1 MNQTLAVAKKELK
14 AYFGSPMAAIFIGAF
29 LLSVLFSF
37 FWLETFFARNIADI
51 RPLFRWMP
59 LLLVFLAAAL
69 TMRQWSEEQKM
80 GTMEVLLTL
89 PVRLS
94 QLVSGK
100 FLAVLALVGLALVLT
115 LGLPLTV
122 SLLGDIDWG
131 PVVAGYLGAM
141 LLAAAYIAIGLFVSS
156 RTDNQIIALILTVLV
171 SGFFYILG
179 ASNITALVGNDAGE
193 LLRSLGTGSR
203 FASIERGV
211 IDLRD
216 LVYYTSLTLFFL
228 LMNGVSLESK
238 RWSRGKRTARYR
250 FNLKLTLV
258 LVAVNLLA
266 LNIWLGSVHS
276 LRLDLTENHEF
287 SISQPTRDLIENL
300 PEPLVLRGYFSEKT
314 HPLLAPLV
322 PRIRDFME
330 EYQVAS
336 SGRINV
342 DFVDPKHDEAAEVE
356 ANQQYGIKPVPFQ
369 IAGRYEA
376 SVINSYFNILIKYG
390 DQHVTLG
397 FNDLIEV
404 RTRPDGQLEVGL
416 RNLEYDLT
424 KSIKKAVYGF
434 QSLDTIFS
442 QLDKPMELIGVVT
455 AGALPSQLAGM
466 VETIQEMGDALAAE
480 ADSKLIF
487 QLIDPDAPGATLDR
501 QEVNSRF
508 QIQPL
513 TAALFSKD
521 SFYLHLFLT
530 IGDKTERIYI
540 GSDMGGAEMRQEI
553 EAVIIRTSSGFL
565 KNVGI
570 WTPPSPSPMGGM
582 QGGGQQYRFFP
593 QVLQENYNLD
603 QVDLKNGHVSGDV
616 DVLLLVASQQ
626 LSDVERLAVDQ
637 YLMRGGSV
645 VALTG
650 SYVLDLQPGVQSLKL
665 AEIKEGLGELLNHY
679 GITVDKSLVMD
690 LQNEPFPIPVARDLG
705 GFVIQEI
712 KQIDY
717 PFFVDVRADGMAK
730 ESPPVANLPS
740 VTMNWVSPLT
750 IDLQKVEGLAHTALL
765 SSSPGSWLFTGTDI
779 QPDFDRFPSQGFA
792 VGEEKASRTLAVG
805 LKGSLPSFFK
815 GKPDPRLVEEVPQ
828 EDDGDV
834 HGDTHGDLEHDHGDH
849 KKSVALTPLLE
860 KSPDSS
866 RLVVVGS
873 SEFISDTVISLGQS
887 MGQDRILNSLGFLQN
902 LIDWSVEDEG
912 LLAIRSRG
920 THARLLYPLS
930 RSAQAF
936 WEWVNYG
943 LALLALILVSWY
955 GYRRRHREQPMPL
968 DEAVS

>member
-1 MNQTLAVAKKELK
+1 MNQTMSLAKKELK

-29 LLSVLFSF
+29 LLTVLFSF
-37 FWLETFFARNIADI
+37 FWVETFFARNIADI

-59 LLLVFLAAAL
+59 LLMIFLCAAL

-80 GTMEVLLTL
+80 GTLEVLLTL

-94 QLVSGK
+94 RLVSGK
-100 FLAVLALVGLALVLT
+100 FLAVLALVGLALSLT
-115 LGLPLTV
+115 LVLPLTV
-122 SLLGDIDWG
+122 AMLGDIDWG
-131 PVVAGYLGAM
+131 VVLAGYLGAM

-179 ASNITALVGNDAGE
+179 AANIVALVGNDAGE

-216 LVYYTSLTLFFL
+216 LVYYSSLTLFFL

-238 RWSRGKRTARYR
+238 RWSRGRQTARHR
-250 FNLKLTLV
+250 FNLKLALV
-258 LVAVNLLA
+258 LVALNLLA
-266 LNIWLGSVHS
+266 LNIWLGSVHF

-336 SGRINV
+336 SGRVKV
-342 DFVDPKHDEAAEVE
+342 DFVDPKHDEAAEIE

-369 IAGRYEA
+369 VAGRYEA

-424 KSIKKAVYGF
+424 KSIKKTVYGF
-434 QSLDTIFS
+434 QGLDTIFS
-442 QLDKPMELIGVVT
+442 RATQPMELTAVVT
-455 AGALPSQLAGM
+455 PDSLPPQLDGL
-466 VETIQEMGDALAAE
+466 VQTIKEMGEALAEE
-480 ADSKLIF
+480 ADGKLVF
-487 QLIDPDAPGATLDR
+487 QLLDPDAPGAKLDR
-501 QEVNSRF
+501 AEVDRRF

-513 TAALFSKD
+513 TAALFAKD
-521 SFYLHLFLT
+521 TFYLHLVLT
-530 IGDKTERIYI
+530 VGEQSERIYI
-540 GSDMGGAEMRQEI
+540 GSEMGAAEMRREI
-553 EAVIIRTSSGFL
+553 EAVLKRTSSGFL
-565 KNVGI
+565 KTVGI
-570 WTPPSPSPMGGM
+570 WTPAPASPMGGM
-582 QGGGQQYRFFP
+582 QGMQGGQQYNFFQ
-593 QVLQENYNLD
+593 QVLRENYNLA
-603 QVDLKNGHVSGDV
+603 QVDLKSGHVSAEV

-626 LSDVERLAVDQ
+626 LTDIERLAVDQ
-637 YLMRGGSV
+637 YLMHGGSV
-645 VALTG
+645 VALAG
-650 SYVLDLQPGVQSLKL
+650 SYVLDLAPGAQSLKL
-665 AEIKEGLGELLNHY
+665 SELTEGLGELLSHY
-679 GITVDKSLVMD
+679 GVTVDKALVMD
-690 LQNEPFPIPVARDLG
+690 LQNEPFPVPVARDLG

-712 KQIDY
+712 KQLDY
-717 PFFVDVRADGMAK
+717 PFFVDVRPDGMAK
-730 ESPPVANLPS
+730 DSPPVANLPT

-750 IDLQKVEGLAHTALL
+750 VDGDKTQGLAPVALL
-765 SSSPGSWLFTGTDI
+765 RSSPDSWLASDIDI
-779 QPDFDRFPSQGFA
+779 QPDFDRFPARGFEL
-792 VGEEKASRTLAVG
+792 GEERQSRTLAVA

-815 GKPDPRLVEEVPQ
+815 GKADPRLAEGEHSD
-828 EDDGDV
+828 EGHDV
-834 HGDTHGDLEHDHGDH
+834 QGAGSHDHS
-849 KKSVALTPLLE
+849 KELALSPLLE

-873 SEFISDTVISLGQS
+873 SEFISDTVISIGQS
-887 MGQDRILNSLGFLQN
+887 MGQDRILNSLEFLQN

-930 RSAQAF
+930 SREQAF
-936 WEWVNYG
+936 WEWLNYG
-943 LALLALILVSWY
+943 LALLALALVSWY
-955 GYRRRHREQPMPL
+955 GYRRRHRERPMPL
-968 DEAVS
+968 DDVES

>member
-14 AYFGSPMAAIFIGAF
+14 AYFGSPMATIFIGAF

-51 RPLFRWMP
+51 RPLFKWMP
-59 LLLVFLAAAL
+59 LLLIFLSAAL

-80 GTMEVLLTL
+80 GTLEVLLTL

-94 QLVSGK
+94 QLVGGK
-100 FLAVLALVGLALVLT
+100 FLAVLALVGLALLLT
-115 LGLPLTV
+115 LGLPFTV
-122 SLLGDIDWG
+122 SMLGDIDWG
-131 PVVAGYLGAM
+131 PVLAGYLGAM
-141 LLAAAYIAIGLFVSS
+141 LLAAAYIAIGLLVSS
-156 RTDNQIIALILTVLV
+156 RTDNQIIALILTVLLT
-171 SGFFYILG
+171 GFFYLLG
-179 ASNITALVGNDAGE
+179 SSNITALVGNDGGE

-203 FASIERGV
+203 FVSIERGV

-216 LVYYTSLTLFFL
+216 LVYYGSLTLFFL

-238 RWSRGKRTARYR
+238 RWSRGKSTARHR
-250 FNLKLTLV
+250 FNMKLTLV

-266 LNIWLGSVHS
+266 FNIWLGSVHS
-276 LRLDLTENHEF
+276 LRLDLTENQEF

-300 PEPLVLRGYFSEKT
+300 PEPLILRGYFSEKT

-336 SGRINV
+336 MGRVKV

-416 RNLEYDLT
+416 RNFEYDLT

-442 QLDKPMELIGVVT
+442 QIDKPMELTGVVT
-455 AGALPSQLAGM
+455 AGSLPPQLAGL
-466 VETIQEMGDALAAE
+466 VKTIKDMGDALAKE
-480 ADSKLIF
+480 ADGKLVF
-487 QLIDPDAPGATLDR
+487 QLIDPDAPGTTLNR
-501 QEVNSRF
+501 QEVDSRF

-521 SFYLHLFLT
+521 SFYLHLLLT

-553 EAVIIRTSSGFL
+553 EAVIKRTSSGFL

-570 WTPPSPSPMGGM
+570 WTPPSPSPMAGM
-582 QGGGQQYRFFP
+582 QGMQGSGQQYRFF
-593 QVLQENYNLD
+593 QQLLHENYNLEPL
-603 QVDLKNGHVSGDV
+603 DLKNGHVSGDV
-616 DVLLLVASQQ
+616 DVLLLVAPQQ
-626 LSDVERLAVDQ
+626 LTDVQRLAIDQ

-650 SYVLDLQPGVQSLKL
+650 SYALDLQPGAQSLKL
-665 AEIKEGLGELLNHY
+665 AEIKKGLRKLLGYY

-730 ESPPVANLPS
+730 QSPPVANLPS

-750 IDLQKVEGLAHTALL
+750 VDLQKTKGLAQTALL
-765 SSSPGSWLFTGTDI
+765 SSSPDSWLFTGTDI
-779 QPDFDRFPSQGFA
+779 QPDFDRFASQGFA
-792 VGEEKASRTLAVG
+792 VGEDRESRTLAVA

-815 GKPDPRLVEEVPQ
+815 GKPDPRLVEEVHP
-828 EDDGDV
+828 EDGGDSK
-834 HGDTHGDLEHDHGDH
+834 HDRGGQQ
-849 KKSVALTPLLE
+849 KSVALTPLLE

-873 SEFISDTVISLGQS
+873 SEFISDTVISIGQS

-912 LLAIRSRG
+912 LLSIRSRG

-930 RSAQAF
+930 RSGQAF
-936 WEWVNYG
+936 WEWFNYG
-943 LALLALILVSWY
+943 LALLALMLVSWY
-955 GYRRRHREQPMPL
+955 GYRRRHMERPMPL